1 MSGENAELVS
11 RLARRIAEPAPEPQL
26 PITGELNAPIDTVQA
41 DCLSLRALIRGWI
54 ADAKQEVAAWQP
66 RPAPPR

>member
-11 RLARRIAEPAPEPQL
+11 RLARRIAEPPPEQL

-54 ADAKQEVAAWQP
+54 ADAKQEVAVWQP